1 MENLLLHSEYL
12 ELGTLIL
19 IFIVVWS
26 ASFSFINRY
35 LEWKRMRQRLLA
47 RSEADATDMESKAEL
62 LLGDLTPAL
71 AAQVPMGN
79 ETRHDLQKELKAAG
93 YYRKAALLEYG
104 AVRTILVVTPLVVAG
119 LLALFVEP
127 LQVPSVLI
135 GGGIIALMGYSIP
148 RIFIYFRAKV
158 RGRYIEQGLPLTI
171 DMLTL
176 CLSAGQNILM
186 ALQRVCTEIR
196 FSHPVLADEL
206 DIVRQQAELRSLP
219 HALQQWSERVQVDEV
234 RNLTMILIQSE
245 RLGTDTCS
253 ALLEYSNNLRTNL
266 RQRAD
271 AKANKTMFWMLF
283 PTLLC
288 LWIPAAIVL
297 IGPAVL
303 EFQQHRKT
311 AMQQWKSAKSEL
323 QNIKHPGASRPDQG
337 QSQATL
343 ASEP

>member
-1 MENLLLHSEYL
+1 MDQLPIRSEYL
-12 ELGTLIL
+12 ELGTLLL
-19 IFIVVWS
+19 IFLVVWS
-26 ASFSFINRY
+26 ASFSLLNRY
-35 LEWKRMRQRLLA
+35 LEWKRLRERLLS
-47 RSEADATDMESKAEL
+47 RSEADTDMESKADF
-62 LLGDLTPAL
+62 LLGDMTPAL
-71 AAQVPMGN
+71 AAQVPMGVD
-79 ETRHDLQKELKAAG
+79 TKHDLQKELKAAG
-93 YYRKAALLEYG
+93 YYRNAALLEYG

-119 LLALFVEP
+119 LLALFVDP
-127 LQVPSVLI
+127 TQVPSVLI
-135 GGGIIALMGYSIP
+135 GGGIIGLLGYSLP
-148 RIFIYFRAKV
+148 RLFIYFRGKL
-158 RGRYIEQGLPLTI
+158 RGRSIEQGLPLAI

-186 ALQRVCTEIR
+186 AFQRVSSEIR
-196 FSHPVLADEL
+196 FAHHILADEL

-219 HALQQWSERVQVDEV
+219 HALQQWADRVQVDEV
-234 RNLTMILIQSE
+234 RNLSMILIQSE

-253 ALLEYSNNLRTNL
+253 ALLEYSNSLRTNL

-311 AMQQWKSAKSEL
+311 AMQQWKSAKTEL
-323 QNIKHPGASRPDQG
+323 QSMKAGNARPGQARAGEGASPG
-337 QSQATL
+337 
-343 ASEP
+343 E

>member
-1 MENLLLHSEYL
+1 MEKLLFQSEYL

-26 ASFSFINRY
+26 ASFSLLNRY
-35 LEWKRMRQRLLA
+35 LEWKKTRDRLLA
-47 RSEADATDMESKAEL
+47 RSDADTDLESKADF
-62 LLGDLTPAL
+62 LLGDMTPAL
-71 AAQVPMGN
+71 AAQVPMG
-79 ETRHDLQKELKAAG
+79 TVSRIDLQKELKAAG

-119 LLALFVEP
+119 LLALFVDP
-127 LQVPSVLI
+127 AQVPSVLI
-135 GGGIIALMGYSIP
+135 GGGVIALLGYSIP
-148 RIFIYFRAKV
+148 RLFLYFRGKL
-158 RGRYIEQGLPLTI
+158 RGRQIEHGLPLAI

-176 CLSAGQNILM
+176 CLSAGQNILA
-186 ALQRVCTEIR
+186 ALHRVCGEIR
-196 FSHPVLADEL
+196 FCHRVLADEL
-206 DIVRQQAELRSLP
+206 EIVRQQAELRSLP
-219 HALQQWSERVQVDEV
+219 HALQQWADRVQVDEV

-303 EFQQHRKT
+303 EFQQHRKN
-311 AMQQWKSAKSEL
+311 AMQQWKSAKTEL
-323 QNIKHPGASRPDQG
+323 QNMKGPGVPSPAPPATASPG
-337 QSQATL
+337 
-343 ASEP
+343 E